1 MGSRFYSSARA
12 CEKYNGEWSSMPCLV
27 KEPPSL
33 GCDSAFSSRITRALM
48 DSLGPEWRLKLPPIP
63 VVPVSAQKRW
73 NSLPSENHKETAKN
87 KSKETTKSRG
97 ESL

>member
-1 MGSRFYSSARA
+1 
-12 CEKYNGEWSSMPCLV
+12 
-27 KEPPSL
+27 
-33 GCDSAFSSRITRALM
+33 M

-87 KSKETTKSRG
+87 KSKETTATKSRG
-97 ESL
+97 ELFLRSLESPSRNWPHLAVRK